1 MSIPP
6 LIPITLPMTTP
17 IQRLRLSAPVKVLLS
32 LLLGAALGLL
42 LTRFDKTLAL
52 QVAGVAR
59 PIGRLW
65 LNALQMTVVP
75 LVTAL
80 VIVGVNTASN
90 AAASGRMARNALGVF
105 IVLLVLSAS
114 FAALVTPALLGW
126 VPHDDATM
134 RTFRA
139 ALHAAETQ
147 GVAPGAAQWIA
158 SLIPSNVLAVASANA
173 MLPLVVFAMFFGFAL
188 SRQEA
193 ARRER
198 VLDIIR
204 IVGDTMITIV
214 RWVLWAAPLGVF
226 ALALVVCAEVGM
238 SVLGVLG
245 WYILLMCV
253 VYILITL
260 LLYVVALVAA
270 REGLRRFAGA
280 LVPVQV
286 IAGSTQSS
294 LASLPAMIDSA
305 RNRLGYPAA
314 LTSLVLPMA
323 VSLFRITSPAQYI
336 AVASF
341 IAWLYGIDISA
352 SQYSVAVLLAA
363 AISMGSTGLP
373 GQANFMT
380 NNMPITQS
388 LGLPVEPLG
397 VLLAVDTIPDVFCTI
412 GNTTGDMAATAIIA
426 KRAGNDAGAE

>member
-1 MSIPP
+1 MNQPA
-6 LIPITLPMTTP
+6 
-17 IQRLRLSAPVKVLLS
+17 RRFRLSAPVKVLLS
-32 LLLGAALGLL
+32 LLAGALVGLS
-42 LTRFDKTLAL
+42 LTSFDKALAL
-52 QVAGVAR
+52 QVAEFAR
-59 PIGRLW
+59 PVGRLW

-90 AAASGRMARNALGVF
+90 AAASGRTARNAIVVF

-114 FAALVTPALLGW
+114 FAALVTPALLGL
-126 VPHDDATM
+126 VPHDGATM
-134 RTFRA
+134 QTFRA
-139 ALHAAETQ
+139 ALHAPETH
-147 GVAPGAAQWIA
+147 GVAPSAAQWIS
-158 SLIPSNVLAVASANA
+158 SLIPSNVLAVAAANA

-188 SRQEA
+188 SRQEQ

-198 VLDIIR
+198 VLEIIKT
-204 IVGDTMITIV
+204 VGDTMITIV
-214 RWVLWAAPLGVF
+214 RWVLWAAPVGVF
-226 ALALVVCAEVGM
+226 ALVLVVCAEVGM

-245 WYILLMCV
+245 YYIVLMCV

-270 REGLRRFAGA
+270 GEGLRRFASA

-323 VSLFRITSPAQYI
+323 VSLFRVTSPAQYI

-341 IAWLYGIDISA
+341 IAWLYGIDVSF
-352 SQYSVAVLLAA
+352 SQYAVAVLLAA

-388 LGLPVEPLG
+388 MGLPVEPLG

-412 GNTTGDMAATAIIA
+412 GNTTGDMAATSIIA
-426 KRAGNDAGAE
+426 RRTTAAPKPDDITEG

>member
-1 MSIPP
+1 
-6 LIPITLPMTTP
+6 MTTP
-17 IQRLRLSAPVKVLLS
+17 ARRFRLSAPLKVLLS
-32 LLLGAALGLL
+32 LLAGAVVGLAL
-42 LTRFDKTLAL
+42 TSTDKTLAL
-52 QVAGVAR
+52 QVADVAR

-90 AAASGRMARNALGVF
+90 AAASGRMARNAIAVF
-105 IVLLVLSAS
+105 IVLLVAAAAFSAV
-114 FAALVTPALLGW
+114 ATPALLGL
-126 VPHDDATM
+126 VPHDSATLLA
-134 RTFRA
+134 FRE
-139 ALHAAETQ
+139 ALHAPETQ
-147 GVAPGAAQWIA
+147 SAPASAGQWIA

-188 SRQEA
+188 SRQDA

-198 VLDIIR
+198 VLDIVR

-226 ALALVVCAEVGM
+226 ALVLVVCAEVGM

-245 WYILLMCV
+245 WYIVLMCV
-253 VYILITL
+253 IYVLITL
-260 LLYVVALVAA
+260 LLYVVALLAA
-270 REGLRRFAGA
+270 REGLRRFAAA

-314 LTSLVLPMA
+314 LTALVLPMA

-341 IAWLYGIDISA
+341 IAWLYGIDITF
-352 SQYSVAVLLAA
+352 SQYAVAVLLAA

-388 LGLPVEPLG
+388 MGLPIEPLG

-412 GNTTGDMAATAIIA
+412 GNTTGDMTATSIVARHSGPQA
-426 KRAGNDAGAE
+426 DDSPADG

>member
-1 MSIPP
+1 MNPP
-6 LIPITLPMTTP
+6 V
-17 IQRLRLSAPVKVLLS
+17 RRFRLSAPLKVLLS
-32 LLLGAALGLL
+32 LLAGAVVGLAL
-42 LTRFDKTLAL
+42 TSIDKTLAL
-52 QVAGVAR
+52 QVADVAR

-90 AAASGRMARNALGVF
+90 AAASGRMARNAIGVF
-105 IVLLVLSAS
+105 VVLLVAAAAFSAV
-114 FAALVTPALLGW
+114 VTPALLGL
-126 VPHDDATM
+126 VPHDSATVLA
-134 RTFRA
+134 FRE
-139 ALHAAETQ
+139 ALHAPETQ
-147 GVAPGAAQWIA
+147 SVPASAGQWIA

-188 SRQEA
+188 SRQDA

-198 VLDIIR
+198 VLDIVR

-226 ALALVVCAEVGM
+226 ALVLVVCAEVGM

-245 WYILLMCV
+245 WYIVLMCV
-253 VYILITL
+253 IYILITL
-260 LLYVVALVAA
+260 LLYVVALLAA
-270 REGLRRFAGA
+270 REGLRRFAAA

-341 IAWLYGIDISA
+341 IAWLYGIDITF
-352 SQYSVAVLLAA
+352 SQYAVAVLLAA

-388 LGLPVEPLG
+388 MGLPIEPLG

-412 GNTTGDMAATAIIA
+412 GNTTGDMTATSIVARHSGPQVDDVPA
-426 KRAGNDAGAE
+426 DG

>member
-6 LIPITLPMTTP
+6 LIPINLPMTTP

-90 AAASGRMARNALGVF
+90 AAASGRMARNAIGVF

-270 REGLRRFAGA
+270 REGLRRFASA

>member
-1 MSIPP
+1 MSDR
-6 LIPITLPMTTP
+6 TSASRFT
-17 IQRLRLSAPVKVLLS
+17 LSAPVKVLIALVIAAVVGLS
-32 LLLGAALGLL
+32 LTAYDQA
-42 LTRFDKTLAL
+42 LAL
-52 QVAGVAR
+52 KVADVVR

-90 AAASGRMARNALGVF
+90 AAASGRTARNAIIVF
-105 IVLLVLSAS
+105 LVLLVGSAA
-114 FAALVTPALLGW
+114 FAAVTTPALLNLL
-126 VPHDDATM
+126 PRDADTIQ
-134 RTFRA
+134 TFRE
-139 ALHAAETQ
+139 ALRSPT
-147 GVAPGAAQWIA
+147 APATPLSAAQWIS
-158 SLIPSNVLAVASANA
+158 SLIPSNAISAAASAA

-193 ARRER
+193 ERRDR
-198 VLDIIR
+198 ILDIIR
-204 IVGDTMITIV
+204 IIADTMITIV
-214 RWVLWAAPLGVF
+214 RWVLWAAPVGVF
-226 ALALVVCAEVGM
+226 ALVLVVCAEVGM

-245 WYILLMCV
+245 YYIVLMCV
-253 VYILITL
+253 IYILITL
-260 LLYVVALVAA
+260 LLYVVARVAA
-270 REGLRRFAGA
+270 GEPLRRFAPA

-341 IAWLYGIDISA
+341 IAWLYGMDVHA
-352 SQYSVAVLLAA
+352 SQYAVAVLLAA

-412 GNTTGDMAATAIIA
+412 GNATGGVTATGIVARRM
-426 KRAGNDAGAE
+426 RASAEPDSPAES

>member
-1 MSIPP
+1 MN
-6 LIPITLPMTTP
+6 TTA
-17 IQRLRLSAPVKVLLS
+17 RRFTVSAPLKVLIALVIAAVVGLS
-32 LLLGAALGLL
+32 LTAY
-42 LTRFDKTLAL
+42 DPVLAL
-52 QVAGVAR
+52 QIADVVR

-90 AAASGRMARNALGVF
+90 AAASGRTARNAIIVF
-105 IVLLVLSAS
+105 LLLLVGSAAFS
-114 FAALVTPALLGW
+114 AVITPALLDLLPRDGG
-126 VPHDDATM
+126 TIQ
-134 RTFRA
+134 TFRD
-139 ALHAAETQ
+139 ALNSSA
-147 GVAPGAAQWIA
+147 VATTPPSAAQWISA
-158 SLIPSNVLAVASANA
+158 LIPSNAIAAAASAS

-193 ARRER
+193 ERRER
-198 VLDIIR
+198 ILDIIR
-204 IVGDTMITIV
+204 IVAHTMITIV
-214 RWVLWAAPLGVF
+214 RWVLWAAPVGVF
-226 ALALVVCAEVGM
+226 ALVLVVCAEVGM
-238 SVLGVLG
+238 SILGVLG
-245 WYILLMCV
+245 YYIVLMCV
-253 VYILITL
+253 IYILITL
-260 LLYVVALVAA
+260 LLYVVARVAA
-270 REGLRRFAGA
+270 GEPLRHFASA
-280 LVPVQV
+280 LLPVQV

-341 IAWLYGIDISA
+341 IAWLYGIDITV
-352 SQYSVAVLLAA
+352 SQYAVAVLLAA

-380 NNMPITQS
+380 NNLPITQS

-412 GNTTGDMAATAIIA
+412 GNATGGVTATGIVA
-426 KRAGNDAGAE
+426 KRMRSQSAQSDAAES

>member
-90 AAASGRMARNALGVF
+90 AAASGRMARNAIGVF

>member
-1 MSIPP
+1 MSASPP
-6 LIPITLPMTTP
+6 ASRFTI
-17 IQRLRLSAPVKVLLS
+17 SAPVKVLIALVIAAIVGLS
-32 LLLGAALGLL
+32 LTAYDQA
-42 LTRFDKTLAL
+42 LAL
-52 QVAGVAR
+52 QIADVVR
-59 PIGRLW
+59 PVGRLW

-90 AAASGRMARNALGVF
+90 AAASGRTARNAIIVF
-105 IVLLVLSAS
+105 LILLVGSAAFS
-114 FAALVTPALLGW
+114 ALITPALLDLL
-126 VPHDDATM
+126 PRDAETIQ
-134 RTFRA
+134 TFREALRSPTTA
-139 ALHAAETQ
+139 ATPLS
-147 GVAPGAAQWIA
+147 AAQWIS
-158 SLIPSNVLAVASANA
+158 SLIPSNAISAAASSA

-193 ARRER
+193 ERRDR
-198 VLDIIR
+198 ILDIIR
-204 IVGDTMITIV
+204 IIADTMITIV
-214 RWVLWAAPLGVF
+214 RWVLWAAPVGVF
-226 ALALVVCAEVGM
+226 ALVLVVCAEVGM

-245 WYILLMCV
+245 YYIVLMCV
-253 VYILITL
+253 IYTLITL
-260 LLYVVALVAA
+260 LLYGVARVAA
-270 REGLRRFAGA
+270 GEPLRRFAAA

-314 LTSLVLPMA
+314 LTALVLPMA

-341 IAWLYGIDISA
+341 IAWLYGIDVHA
-352 SQYSVAVLLAA
+352 SQYAVAVLLAA
-363 AISMGSTGLP
+363 VISMGSTGLP

-380 NNMPITQS
+380 NNLPITQS

-412 GNTTGDMAATAIIA
+412 GNATGGVTATGIVARHTRTTSEPD
-426 KRAGNDAGAE
+426 DPAES

>member
-1 MSIPP
+1 MS
-6 LIPITLPMTTP
+6 TRTP
-17 IQRLRLSAPVKVLLS
+17 TRRFQLSAPVKVLIALVLAAIIGLS
-32 LLLGAALGLL
+32 LTTYDQA
-42 LTRFDKTLAL
+42 LAL
-52 QVAGVAR
+52 QIADVAR

-90 AAASGRMARNALGVF
+90 AATSGRTARNAIIVF
-105 IVLLVLSAS
+105 VILLVAAAGFSAV
-114 FAALVTPALLGW
+114 VTPALLDL
-126 VPHDDATM
+126 VPRDAATIQ
-134 RTFRA
+134 TFRDALHSPPTATTPPSA
-139 ALHAAETQ
+139 AL
-147 GVAPGAAQWIA
+147 WIG
-158 SLIPSNVLAVASANA
+158 SLIPSNAISAAASAS

-188 SRQEA
+188 SRQQAE
-193 ARRER
+193 RRER
-198 VLDIIR
+198 ILDLIR
-204 IVGDTMITIV
+204 IVADTMITIV
-214 RWVLWAAPLGVF
+214 RWVLWAAPVGVF
-226 ALALVVCAEVGM
+226 ALVLVVCAEVGM

-245 WYILLMCV
+245 YYIVLMCV
-253 VYILITL
+253 IYILITL
-260 LLYVVALVAA
+260 LLYGVARFAA
-270 REGLRRFAGA
+270 GEPLRRFASA
-280 LVPVQV
+280 LLPVQA

-294 LASLPAMIDSA
+294 LASLPVMIDSA

-341 IAWLYGIDISA
+341 IAWLYGIDISV
-352 SQYSVAVLLAA
+352 SQYAVAVLLAA

-380 NNMPITQS
+380 NNLPITQS
-388 LGLPVEPLG
+388 LGLPIEPLG

-412 GNTTGDMAATAIIA
+412 GNATGGVTATGIVARHTPA
-426 KRAGNDAGAE
+426 QAEDADGDS

>member
-1 MSIPP
+1 MPA
-6 LIPITLPMTTP
+6 TRTA
-17 IQRLRLSAPVKVLLS
+17 RRFRLSAPVKVLLGLIFGAVVGLS
-32 LLLGAALGLL
+32 LSSWDQA
-42 LTRFDKTLAL
+42 FAL
-52 QVAGVAR
+52 QVAQWAKPV
-59 PIGRLW
+59 GRLW

-80 VIVGVNTASN
+80 VIMGVNNASN
-90 AAASGRMARNALGVF
+90 AASSGRAARNAIIVF
-105 IVLLVLSAS
+105 GVLLVAAAS
-114 FAALVTPALLGW
+114 FAAVATPALLSLI
-126 VPHDDATM
+126 PNDQQTLE
-134 RTFRA
+134 TFRSALGGHASNAVA
-139 ALHAAETQ
+139 AT
-147 GVAPGAAQWIA
+147 PTQWIA
-158 SLIPSNVLAVASANA
+158 TVIPSNALAAAASSA
-173 MLPLVVFAMFFGFAL
+173 MLPLVVFALFFGFAL

-193 ARRER
+193 ERRER
-198 VLDIIR
+198 LLGLISIIA
-204 IVGDTMITIV
+204 DTMITII

-226 ALALVVCAEVGM
+226 ALVLVVCAEVGI
-238 SVLGVLG
+238 SVLGVFG
-245 WYILLMCV
+245 WYILVMCT
-253 VYILITL
+253 VYILVTL
-260 LLYVVALVAA
+260 LLYLVASLVA
-270 REGLRRFAGA
+270 RENLRRFASA
-280 LVPVQV
+280 LLPVQL

-294 LASLPAMIDSA
+294 LASLPSMIDSA

-314 LTSLVLPMA
+314 LTALMLPMA
-323 VSLFRITSPAQYI
+323 VSLFRVTSPAQYI

-341 IAWLYGIDISA
+341 IAWLYGIDVSF
-352 SQYSVAVLLAA
+352 SQYAVAVLLAA

>member
-1 MSIPP
+1 MTASPP
-6 LIPITLPMTTP
+6 ARRSRI
-17 IQRLRLSAPVKVLLS
+17 SAPVKVLIALLLATVVGLS
-32 LLLGAALGLL
+32 L
-42 LTRFDKTLAL
+42 TRYDQALAL
-52 QVAGVAR
+52 EIAAFAR

-90 AAASGRMARNALGVF
+90 AAASGRTARNAIIVF
-105 IVLLVLSAS
+105 LVLLVAAAGFS
-114 FAALVTPALLGW
+114 ALVTPALLEL
-126 VPHDDATM
+126 VPRDAATIQ
-134 RTFRA
+134 TFRD
-139 ALHAAETQ
+139 ALSSPAVTAT
-147 GVAPGAAQWIA
+147 PPSAAQWIGA
-158 SLIPSNVLAVASANA
+158 LIPSNALAAAASAS

-188 SRQEA
+188 SRQEDS
-193 ARRER
+193 RRER
-198 VLDIIR
+198 LLDIIR
-204 IVGDTMITIV
+204 IVADTMITIV
-214 RWVLWAAPLGVF
+214 RWVLWAAPVGVF
-226 ALALVVCAEVGM
+226 ALVLVVCAEVGM
-238 SVLGVLG
+238 SILGILG
-245 WYILLMCV
+245 WYIVLMCV

-260 LLYVVALVAA
+260 LLYGVARLAA
-270 REGLRRFAGA
+270 GEPLRRFASA
-280 LVPVQV
+280 LLPVQA

-294 LASLPAMIDSA
+294 LASLPVMIDSA

-352 SQYSVAVLLAA
+352 SQYAVTVLLAA

-380 NNMPITQS
+380 NNLPITQS

-412 GNTTGDMAATAIIA
+412 GNATGGVTATGIVA
-426 KRAGNDAGAE
+426 RHTPTQAEPEPPPHG

>member
-1 MSIPP
+1 
-6 LIPITLPMTTP
+6 MTTP
-17 IQRLRLSAPVKVLLS
+17 ARRFRLSAPLKVLLS
-32 LLLGAALGLL
+32 LLAGAVVGLAL
-42 LTRFDKTLAL
+42 TSTDKALAL
-52 QVAGVAR
+52 QVADVAR

-80 VIVGVNTASN
+80 VIIGVNTASN
-90 AAASGRMARNALGVF
+90 AAASGRMARNAIAVF
-105 IVLLVLSAS
+105 IVLLVAAAAFSAV
-114 FAALVTPALLGW
+114 ATPALLGL
-126 VPHDDATM
+126 VPHDSATLLA
-134 RTFRA
+134 FRE
-139 ALHAAETQ
+139 ALHAPETQ
-147 GVAPGAAQWIA
+147 SAPASAGQWIA

-188 SRQEA
+188 SRQDA
-193 ARRER
+193 VRRER
-198 VLDIIR
+198 VLDIVR

-226 ALALVVCAEVGM
+226 ALVLVVCAEVGM

-245 WYILLMCV
+245 WYIVLMCV
-253 VYILITL
+253 IYVLITL
-260 LLYVVALVAA
+260 LLYLVALLAA
-270 REGLRRFAGA
+270 REGLRRFAAA

-314 LTSLVLPMA
+314 LTALVLPMA

-341 IAWLYGIDISA
+341 IAWLYGIDITF
-352 SQYSVAVLLAA
+352 SQYAVAVLLAA

-388 LGLPVEPLG
+388 MGLPIEPLG

-412 GNTTGDMAATAIIA
+412 GNTTGDMTATSIVARHSGPQA
-426 KRAGNDAGAE
+426 DDAPVDG

>member
-1 MSIPP
+1 
-6 LIPITLPMTTP
+6 LNTAARRFTV
-17 IQRLRLSAPVKVLLS
+17 SAPIKVLIALVIAAVVGLS
-32 LLLGAALGLL
+32 LTAY
-42 LTRFDKTLAL
+42 DQVLAL
-52 QVAGVAR
+52 QIADVVR

-90 AAASGRMARNALGVF
+90 AAASGRTARNAIIVF
-105 IVLLVLSAS
+105 LLLLVGSAAFS
-114 FAALVTPALLGW
+114 AMITPALLDLL
-126 VPHDDATM
+126 PRDAGTIQ
-134 RTFRA
+134 TFRD
-139 ALHAAETQ
+139 ALSSSA
-147 GVAPGAAQWIA
+147 VATTPPSAAQWISA
-158 SLIPSNVLAVASANA
+158 LIPSNAIAAAASAS

-193 ARRER
+193 ERRER
-198 VLDIIR
+198 ILDIIR
-204 IVGDTMITIV
+204 IVADTMVTIV
-214 RWVLWAAPLGVF
+214 RWVLWAAPVGVF
-226 ALALVVCAEVGM
+226 ALVLVVCAEVGM
-238 SVLGVLG
+238 SILGVLG
-245 WYILLMCV
+245 YYIVLMCV
-253 VYILITL
+253 IYILITL
-260 LLYVVALVAA
+260 LLYVVARVAA
-270 REGLRRFAGA
+270 GEPLRHFASA
-280 LVPVQV
+280 LLPVQV

-341 IAWLYGIDISA
+341 IAWLYGIDITV
-352 SQYSVAVLLAA
+352 SQYAVAVLLAA

-380 NNMPITQS
+380 NNLPITQS

-412 GNTTGDMAATAIIA
+412 GNATGGVTATGIVA
-426 KRAGNDAGAE
+426 KRMQAQSSQSDNTES

>member
-1 MSIPP
+1 
-6 LIPITLPMTTP
+6 MTASTP
-17 IQRLRLSAPVKVLLS
+17 ASRFTLSAPVKVLIALVIAAIVGLS
-32 LLLGAALGLL
+32 LTAY
-42 LTRFDKTLAL
+42 DQTLAL
-52 QVAGVAR
+52 KVADVVR

-90 AAASGRMARNALGVF
+90 AAASGRTARNAIIVF
-105 IVLLVLSAS
+105 LVLLVGSAA
-114 FAALVTPALLGW
+114 FAAVITPALLDLL
-126 VPHDDATM
+126 PRDAATIQ
-134 RTFRA
+134 TFRE
-139 ALHAAETQ
+139 ALHSPTTAAT
-147 GVAPGAAQWIA
+147 PLSAAQWIG
-158 SLIPSNVLAVASANA
+158 SLIPSNAISAAASAA

-193 ARRER
+193 DRRDR
-198 VLDIIR
+198 ILDIIR
-204 IVGDTMITIV
+204 IIADTMITIV
-214 RWVLWAAPLGVF
+214 RWVLWAAPVGVF
-226 ALALVVCAEVGM
+226 ALVLVVCAEVGM

-245 WYILLMCV
+245 YYIVLMCV
-253 VYILITL
+253 IYILITL
-260 LLYVVALVAA
+260 LLYVVARVAA
-270 REGLRRFAGA
+270 GEPLRRFASA

-314 LTSLVLPMA
+314 LTALVLPMA

-341 IAWLYGIDISA
+341 IAWLYGIDVHA
-352 SQYSVAVLLAA
+352 SQYAVAVLLAA
-363 AISMGSTGLP
+363 VISMGSTGLP

-380 NNMPITQS
+380 NNLPITQS

-412 GNTTGDMAATAIIA
+412 GNATGGVTATGIVARHT
-426 KRAGNDAGAE
+426 RATEQDDPAES

>member
-139 ALHAAETQ
+139 ALHTAETQ

-270 REGLRRFAGA
+270 REGLRRFASA